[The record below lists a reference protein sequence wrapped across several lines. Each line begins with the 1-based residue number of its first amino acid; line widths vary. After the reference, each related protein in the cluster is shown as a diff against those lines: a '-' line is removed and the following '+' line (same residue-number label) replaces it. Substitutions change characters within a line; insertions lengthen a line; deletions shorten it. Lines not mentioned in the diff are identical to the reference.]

1 MQTHTPDTP
10 CSDQHPQYAVGSSIP
25 NTLGSDGTA
34 YITSID
40 DEWWNMPFTSY
51 GDFLGLDPVNLFR
64 QGDDPFG

>member
-1 MQTHTPDTP
+1 MQTHIPDTQR
-10 CSDQHPQYAVGSSIP
+10 SDQDPQCAVGSSTP